1 MKISKKLII
10 ITLVMIL
17 TVFSVFCVYGAEDE
31 RPTTF
36 SGKIGDNANYSISVT
51 YGTETISV
59 GEERDFAYMDV
70 KITGSGSTYDYG
82 WDYTI
87 KGNEDKFSPI
97 VYAHRVVGDNV
108 HQVKSTITVNGVT
121 GLGDN
126 LFKSMNIGNTDF
138 LNGVKTIG
146 KNTFANCTFYNAND
160 LSLPSSITSIGES
173 SFGGLELSTYNER
186 NGLEVSH
193 MLTIPSSITEIPK
206 YAFNDTPFTSVDF
219 PDTLT
224 YIGYYAFEDSDL
236 KGEIVLPDSIEKLD
250 DYIFA
255 NTDVSGTYKIPPKI
269 TTVNAAYGS
278 TKITDVQFH
287 ENVTELASSA
297 FFGTKIKSVVVP
309 ETVKTIGPGAFMMCH
324 ELVSVVLPSDLT
336 VINES
341 MFEGSEKLSDVNL
354 PDGVE
359 AIGER
364 AFCRTAVSGR
374 IVFPSG
380 LKTLGDLAYAECKNL
395 TELVFPEGFEKIVEY
410 PLGSSGL
417 TKAIFLGDEPEA
429 ADPTTNK
436 YILGPFPDK
445 TVVYYSPDKKWTIN
459 DGKWHGYT
467 AVGDAGNLLNKTDFE
482 SKVNGTGTA
491 KAKYRV
497 VDDNG
502 TALVNE
508 KVTWVMYEGGIAHK
522 PGEVPDS
529 TPIITKVD
537 TTDDQG
543 YIIIDKKLD
552 DDESVRSVTG
562 SSKVT
567 EYEVFVYIGEA
578 EDGDVSKLTMLSE
591 PVNISVTATPVSF
604 TQTWK
609 GTYDANVKASV
620 GASIEVGNAKVNL
633 ASLEGGVGAS
643 PTVELTH
650 KYDEGTRELEL
661 RETVQPAFSLG
672 VDMGPS
678 VKYEVDGKKYGGSIV
693 SVDGS
698 FKSKPSVT
706 YGMDIKNYDP
716 QNPGHIL
723 QVGKML
729 LGCVGMTNGSI
740 FLMRALDALGGNVF
754 DSVGYGDSFTFSRGV
769 NLNKVSFGERSFG
782 LIDID
787 ADSIYTSVTTDKK
800 NGDLEISHKKV
811 TKSAV
816 KLGNFDDKECVNFD
830 KLKWLLNIKKALLD
844 KELVHTE
851 YSLKYNYPENGNE
864 ELTLKRSVG
873 YDDSFD
879 PEKEKVS
886 RKDLSVKYSGNQ
898 YSKLIKEY
906 PQIIPLVYSK
916 DCSKKMLFDSAI
928 GDICEEAA
936 TTNAIGDYSLKQTNE
951 DSVTIGIFPTVGLSA
966 EAFSLKA
973 YSNFLGTESTE
984 YSLTSGYLCR
994 GEDFPEAENDIDE
1007 YVKAKELGLDDILLE
1022 AVQSTAELAYKA
1034 LTIVENQVEKGV
1046 AIGMAKIT
1054 SKAEEISGYYVR
1066 VQSTTGHSGGG
1077 HSSGGGAHA
1086 KRTSISRDLMIN
1098 TYDLGMAELPTG
1110 GEDTPSSISSNDL
1123 FAGAATVIGESY
1135 YVTLS
1140 KDEAGTQVIEDF
1152 STTPLTLTLGY
1163 NEDIL
1168 KDAGMGLAA
1177 VPSLAI
1183 YEYCEAV
1190 KGYKV
1195 LESTADETAMTLTT
1209 QITHPGEYLLA
1220 VPYSTEQYK
1229 IVEQEY
1235 EAAKENGSKENALS
1249 EMKIGDS
1256 GYVVKYTGSVSFN
1269 SLSHIWTESKE
1280 SKTKCADITVKLFDP
1295 QGQEVAPSLFKLKFK
1310 NNKNVNTNGKKTPS
1324 FTITLKGKVDKN
1336 TKRAFKKNPVKF
1348 EITPAWIGYCPLDY
1362 KKIKETSKGVKVTNL
1377 YYKNVREKKVKLK
1390 AMNKKMTKGDYTAE
1404 LKDGKLLLKGYG
1416 NYRGEVL
1423 INPREGSLVLPK

>member
-1 MKISKKLII
+1 MKILKKLII
-10 ITLVMIL
+10 ITLVMIM
-17 TVFSVFCVYGAEDE
+17 TAFAGFSVYAAEDAYE
-31 RPTTF
+31 KPEHME
-36 SGKIGDNANYSISVT
+36 GKCGDDVTYSIDVT
-51 YGTETISV
+51 YGEVSNHGPVDGNTYYETA
-59 GEERDFAYMDV
+59 RMDV
-70 KITGSGSTYDYG
+70 VLTGTGSSTTYDYEG
-82 WDYTI
+82 TYD
-87 KGNEDKFSPI
+87 SPI
-97 VYAHRVVGDNV
+97 MKAAGRLPV
-108 HQVKSTITVNGVT
+108 TNGVYIHVT
-121 GLGDN
+121 VKGVKRLGDY
-126 LFKSMNIGNTDF
+126 FFESQQFVDYDF
-138 LNGVKTIG
+138 LKNVEVLGKYCLSSSSFYDFSRLEIPNNVKELDVGAFSGVSLFGEEGADRTIVVSSSI
-146 KNTFANCTFYNAND
+146 KNIPDGAFSFAD
-160 LSLPSSITSIGES
+160 VDHIILPSGLLSIG
-173 SFGGLELSTYNER
+173 
-186 NGLEVSH
+186 
-193 MLTIPSSITEIPK
+193 
-206 YAFNDTPFTSVDF
+206 D
-219 PDTLT
+219 
-224 YIGYYAFEDSDL
+224 
-236 KGEIVLPDSIEKLD
+236 
-250 DYIFA
+250 
-255 NTDVSGTYKIPPKI
+255 
-269 TTVNAAYGS
+269 
-278 TKITDVQFH
+278 
-287 ENVTELASSA
+287 SA
-297 FFGTKIKSVVVP
+297 FAWSKIKSIEIPDSV
-309 ETVKTIGPGAFMMCH
+309 ETLGSAAFYQSDVSSVKLSSALKKIDSNTFYECRMLTRISLPAGIETIGYEAFQKSGISGR
-324 ELVSVVLPSDLT
+324 LALPASLNK
-336 VINES
+336 I
-341 MFEGSEKLSDVNL
+341 DV
-354 PDGVE
+354 
-359 AIGER
+359 R
-364 AFCRTAVSGR
+364 AFAYCTGITEVIFPDRDVEINNDIFYYTGVKKAYFLGNEPVNSSGGKITR
-374 IVFPSG
+374 DDAFFPSG
-380 LKTLGDLAYAECKNL
+380 AIIYYDSEKDWNIVNDKWLVYKAVADLG
-395 TELVFPEGFEKIVEY
+395 
-410 PLGSSGL
+410 
-417 TKAIFLGDEPEA
+417 AIA
-429 ADPTTNK
+429 
-436 YILGPFPDK
+436 
-445 TVVYYSPDKKWTIN
+445 
-459 DGKWHGYT
+459 
-467 AVGDAGNLLNKTDFE
+467 NKTDFE
-482 SKVNGTGTA
+482 AKVNGTGTA

-552 DDESVRSVTG
+552 DDESVGSVTG

-716 QNPGHIL
+716 KNPDHIR

-740 FLMRALDALGGNVF
+740 FLMRAVDALGGNVF
-754 DSVGYGDSFTFSRGV
+754 DSVGYGDSFTFSKGA
-769 NLNKVSFGERSFG
+769 NLNNVSFGERSFG

-787 ADSIYTSVTTDKK
+787 ADSSYTADITDKK
-800 NGDLEISHKKV
+800 NEGVTRSHKKV
-811 TKSAV
+811 TQSAI
-816 KLGNFDDKECVNFD
+816 KLGNFNDKDCVTFDD
-830 KLKWLLNIKKALLD
+830 LKWSLSVKKALLD
-844 KELVHTE
+844 KELIHTE
-851 YSLKYNYPENGNE
+851 YSLKNKSNGSE
-864 ELTLKRSVG
+864 KKSLTLTRSIG
-873 YDDSFD
+873 YDDSLD

-886 RKDLSVKYSGNQ
+886 RKDLSIEYSGGEYRKFFN
-898 YSKLIKEY
+898 EY
-906 PQIIPLVYSK
+906 PQTLSLLYGDDSP
-916 DCSKKMLFDSAI
+916 KKMLFDSAI

-1022 AVQSTAELAYKA
+1022 TVQSTAELAYKA

-1220 VPYSTEQYK
+1220 VPYSAEQYK

-1235 EAAKENGSKENALS
+1235 EASKENGSKENALS

-1377 YYKNVREKKVKLK
+1377 YYTNIRLKKVKLK

-1423 INPREGSLVLPK
+1423 ITPREGSLIIAK